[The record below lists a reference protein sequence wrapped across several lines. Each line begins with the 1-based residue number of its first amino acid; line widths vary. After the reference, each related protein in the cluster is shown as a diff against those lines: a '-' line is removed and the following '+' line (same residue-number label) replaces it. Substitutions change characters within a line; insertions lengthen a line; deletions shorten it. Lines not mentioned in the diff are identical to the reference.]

1 MNKIYKVV
9 WNTVRNCYV
18 VGSELISSKSGR
30 HSTSNGK
37 SSSLKVT
44 LTVLALCGMTAL
56 GSGVAPAY
64 AADAGTAVASQ
75 YVAVLVNTDNN
86 YYYTSRGRKVQYG
99 DTRDFDGHSYHKETV
114 SDETYWVRDGYTIK
128 YEENERYP
136 GAQKDN
142 IIKAYKTSSYEADSS
157 DEGLLKSNQ
166 IMVESAGI
174 STLTGVDL
182 DNVSGGTYVGATNS
196 GSTSTPSSFN
206 YMIKDDNGTYVDAGN
221 TNFSKRFKAATKNT
235 DGTYSYNGEVIA
247 NDNLY
252 VVNEQVG
259 VFLTSSGKVYTGK
272 VFGANNEVLMTTKSD
287 EGTMYSYWGADTPD
301 PNTKLADMTIGQFN
315 QALEKVNNN
324 SKAVAG
330 DTIKEIKTTAKTD
343 GGTIDLVRRGQY
355 NSATGK
361 YEGEYTVG
369 DGITITSHGGT
380 NGEDVKIN
388 FSNGTT
394 GFDVAAG
401 SKVEAIKATEST
413 TDITGLKI
421 NGETY
426 NIKTGQ
432 TYTAGDNITIDGNKI
447 SATDTT
453 LVAGKAEKK
462 GDSYIVKDTAGNEVT
477 LEDVASANKL
487 TEVNNQVT
495 ENTQNITRNT
505 QNITKNTTNITELGE
520 KLKGAVMY
528 DSTATGFNKNNVTLG
543 GTTYDSAT
551 KTGGTKIT
559 NLARGTNDSDAVNFS
574 QLSEVKDAENYVIS
588 GSLSKT
594 DGTITLNR
602 LKDGPVTITGLNDY
616 VKGIDSYVTSA
627 TLNGNTLTLT
637 RNQGLDS
644 LTVDL
649 SSLTEGLN
657 TSDYRVVA
665 NPAKDSGGIYKP
677 DASGNIELTVQD
689 TKTGATA
696 TVQLSDIASATTV
709 TNNYTTLDTKIDNTR
724 TDITNEYNTA
734 IDNAKTEIQNDYNT
748 KIDAAKT
755 HYYSVN
761 SSATGEGSN
770 YNNDGA
776 VGLGSIA
783 VGANAYAN
791 GRIGASAFGNRAYAD
806 GERALAV
813 GYGSKAQGLAAIA
826 IGTGSRHGADGTD
839 AIAIGEQSYAKG
851 NYTTAVGGYSQAV
864 ADGATAFGQQAVAS
878 GSNSTAIGIQSQ
890 ALGNQSTA
898 VGDYSKT
905 EGIATAA
912 FGGHSKTTGDFAT
925 ALGYA
930 SKSVTRGTAVGAAS
944 SVTGETGTALG
955 LLSTASAN
963 GSVALGAQ
971 SSADI
976 DAGVTGYNPNAVEG
990 EDLTSPTWT
999 STLGA
1004 VSVGAA
1010 ATVDK
1015 DGNPVAQK
1023 TRQITNLA
1031 AGTVDTDA
1039 VNVAQLK
1046 KSRVEL
1052 TDGTN
1057 TTVNSTND
1065 ETDGHVIY
1073 SVDVKTNGTI
1083 NEGDTN
1089 IVTGDTVYNALQ
1101 NVSWKA
1107 QVNGNDAK
1115 TVKKDGTLNF
1125 VNGDNIAITSNDNGD
1140 IKIST
1145 TGLASSGDLWT
1156 AQAGG
1161 TDVKA
1166 VNQKVN
1172 FVGSDH
1178 ITVTGTDGQI
1188 QFEATGLADTDF
1200 TNITNNAVTKIQN
1213 IAKGE
1218 DVHIKADTYT
1228 VGNDG
1233 SVTMTYVDGNGNPV
1247 TGEAKITG
1255 IAKSDLSNITE
1266 EGDTYITKVANK
1278 AVKVIDGENTTVTP
1292 GKDGDVTTYA
1302 VNVDTSGK
1310 IEQNNTNIVTGDTVY
1325 NALQNVSWKAQ
1336 VNGTD
1341 AKTVKKDGTL
1351 NFIDGDNIAITSND
1365 NGDIKISTTGLAS
1378 SGDLWTAQA
1387 GGTDVNAVNQ
1397 KVNFVGSD
1405 HITVTGTDGQIKFEA
1420 TGLADTD
1427 FTNITNNAIT
1437 KIQNIAKGEDVHI
1450 KADTYTVGNDG
1461 SVTMTYVDG
1470 NGNPVTGEAKIT
1482 GIAKSDLSNITNE
1495 GNNVI
1500 NNIAKEAVKV
1510 VGGMNTTVEPSTT
1523 TDGPVE
1529 YKVNLNEDVNLGDTI
1544 YLNGSDGSISTTS
1557 GGAQLAFNNSGL
1569 TVSQAKNGLTN
1580 ETRIDGATITVDG
1593 GAGNQTIINGST
1605 AHIGSVLVNGGSG
1618 TATISGLTNQTTKYD
1633 GFANGSGRA
1642 ATEEQLKEVD
1652 SKAAAAKTTVT
1663 KGKNIT
1669 VDEAKAAD
1677 GSSTY
1682 TVGLE
1687 TDVVLGD
1694 NAIKLNGSDGSIS
1707 ATSGGAQ
1714 LAFNNSGLTV
1724 SQAKDGLTNETRIDG
1739 ATITVDGGAGNQTII
1754 NGSTAH
1760 IGSVLVNG
1768 GSGTATI
1775 SGLTNQTTKYDG
1787 FANGSGRAATEEQL
1801 KEVDSKAAAAKT
1813 TVTKGKN
1820 ITVDEAKAADGSST
1834 YTVGLETDVVLGDN
1848 AIKLNGSDG
1857 SISATS
1863 GTSSLNFNDKGLSL
1877 SNGKNSTVINGG
1889 TITVNG
1895 GDSVISG
1902 TQATF
1907 GKITLNAESGSTIT
1921 GLSNTTTK
1929 YDGFAT
1935 AGRAATEEQL
1945 KEVAGQAGEA
1955 IKTAGKGWNLTTK
1968 GASDSKTNI
1977 APGGTVDFSS
1987 SNDNLVI
1994 SNAGADLSFS
2004 LSDNLDLTNNKDKKG
2019 SVKVGENTT
2028 LTDELLQV
2036 GKDVSLT
2043 ASALNVGT
2051 SSLTTSALTV
2061 GGLTY
2066 ISSSG
2071 LNANNRVIS
2080 NVATGVADTDAVN
2093 VGQLKSAISGSQV
2106 SIKAGDGISVNK
2118 AGNQYT
2124 INVNIEGLSNEH
2136 GTVSVSTDSDSSVIP
2151 KSTPTESETITPAP
2165 AKRMNSL
2172 LVAEDAVVEPENST
2186 STGEKMYVK
2195 YTSNEVKLI
2204 TDDITNPEDA
2214 VTLNDGEKID
2224 FVGGKNIT
2232 TSSKQGTDTDGKN
2245 YDKIT
2250 FSLKDDISVTSV
2262 TADKVTINN
2271 GPTIN
2276 ENGIDMNG
2284 KNITNTESITINNGP
2299 TINSSGIDMNSQ
2311 KITNL
2316 ADGEIAEGSTD
2327 AVNGGQLYN
2336 TNQAVIAN
2344 AENINSLSHSLN
2356 KLDSRINRV
2365 GAGAAALAALHPL
2378 DFDPDNKW
2386 DFAAGYGNY
2395 AGANAVAIGTYY
2407 RPNENTMFS
2416 IGGSFGGGENM
2427 INAGVSFKLGSGGS
2441 GITTSKTVM
2450 AKKIKEQDEL
2460 LKAQDAKMKEQD
2472 EKIAKLEAL
2481 VAQQGEMIQQAL
2493 GKK

>member
-75 YVAVLVNTDNN
+75 YVAVLVNDSNN
-86 YYYTSRGRKVQYG
+86 SKRNYRT
-99 DTRDFDGHSYHKETV
+99 FDGYSYQKETV
-114 SDETYWVRDGYTIK
+114 SGETYWVRDGYTIK
-128 YEENERYP
+128 YEENKRYP
-136 GAQKDN
+136 GARKDN
-142 IIKAYKTSSYEADSS
+142 IIKAYKTDSYRASS

-166 IMVESAGI
+166 IMIESAGI

-182 DNVSGGTYVGATNS
+182 DDVSGGTYVGATNS

-206 YMIKDDNGTYVDAGN
+206 YMIKDDNGTYIDAGGSN
-221 TNFSKRFKAATKNT
+221 YRTHFAAATKNS
-235 DGTYSYNGEVIA
+235 DGTYSYNGEVLS

-252 VVNEQVG
+252 VISSTDRYGKTTNKVG

-355 NSATGK
+355 NSATGQ

-447 SATDTT
+447 SATDTA
-453 LVAGKAEKK
+453 LVDGKAEKK

-495 ENTQNITRNT
+495 ENTK
-505 QNITKNTTNITELGE
+505 NITKNTTNITELGE

-543 GTTYDSAT
+543 GTTYDSAK

-602 LKDGPVTITGLNDY
+602 LKDGPVTITGLKDY

-657 TSDYRVVA
+657 KSDYRVVA
-665 NPAKDSGGIYKP
+665 NPAEGSDGIYTP
-677 DASGNIELTVQD
+677 DDKGNIELTVQD
-689 TKTGATA
+689 ANSDKKTTIK
-696 TVQLSDIASATTV
+696 LSDIASVTTV
-709 TNNYTTLDTKIDNTR
+709 DSKITETTQT
-724 TDITNEYNTA
+724 ITNEYKTA

-755 HYYSVN
+755 HYFSVN
-761 SSATGEGSN
+761 PDNISGAGN
-770 YNNDGA
+770 YDNDGA
-776 VGLGSIA
+776 VGLDSIA
-783 VGANAYAN
+783 VGAGAYAN
-791 GRIGASAFGNRAYAD
+791 GRLGAAAFGNRSHAD
-806 GERALAV
+806 GERSLAV
-813 GYGSKAQGLAAIA
+813 GYNAKAEGMDTIA
-826 IGTGSRHGADGTD
+826 IGNSNNDKGAKGTNSIAIGAQADADGTQTIYRGKEYTD
-839 AIAIGEQSYAKG
+839 GTWG
-851 NYTTAVGGYSQAV
+851 NATALGAYTEAGA
-864 ADGATAFGQQAVAS
+864 GATALGAS
-878 GSNSTAIGIQSQ
+878 SKARGWN
-890 ALGNQSTA
+890 STA
-898 VGDYSKT
+898 VGMRA
-905 EGIATAA
+905 E
-912 FGGHSKTTGDFAT
+912 
-925 ALGYA
+925 A
-930 SKSVTRGTAVGAAS
+930 SV
-944 SVTGETGTALG
+944 
-955 LLSTASAN
+955 AN
-963 GSVALGAQ
+963 GVALGNA
-971 SSADI
+971 SSATREADAKGVY
-976 DAGVTGYNPNAVEG
+976 DYVGYSAGVVLSDG
-990 EDLTSPTWT
+990 EKN
-999 STLGA
+999 STVWHANLGA
-1004 VSVGAA
+1004 VSIGNEAF
-1010 ATVDK
+1010 ATGETDE
-1015 DGNPVAQK
+1015 DGNLLHFQY
-1023 TRQITNLA
+1023 TRQLTGLA
-1031 AGTVDTDA
+1031 AGTADTDA

-1057 TTVNSTND
+1057 TTVKSTND
-1065 ETDGHVIY
+1065 QTDGHVIY

-1107 QVNGNDAK
+1107 KVNGNDAK
-1115 TVKKDGTLNF
+1115 TVAKDGTLNF
-1125 VNGDNIAITSNDNGD
+1125 VNGDNINIINDNGD

-1161 TDVKA
+1161 KDVSA
-1166 VNQKVN
+1166 VKQKVN
-1172 FVGSDH
+1172 FNS
-1178 ITVTGTDGQI
+1178 TDKHLVVESTKDGEI
-1188 QFEATGLADTDF
+1188 AFATKDLADTSF
-1200 TNITNNAVTKIQN
+1200 TNITKEGNTYIKKL
-1213 IAKGE
+1213 AKGE
-1218 DVHIKADTYT
+1218 DRHIEAQEYA

-1233 SVTMTYVDGNGNPV
+1233 SVTMTYVDGNGNTV
-1247 TGEAKITG
+1247 DGTAKITG
-1255 IAKSDLSNITE
+1255 IAKSDLSNIT
-1266 EGDTYITKVANK
+1266 T
-1278 AVKVIDGENTTVTP
+1278 
-1292 GKDGDVTTYA
+1292 
-1302 VNVDTSGK
+1302 
-1310 IEQNNTNIVTGDTVY
+1310 
-1325 NALQNVSWKAQ
+1325 
-1336 VNGTD
+1336 
-1341 AKTVKKDGTL
+1341 
-1351 NFIDGDNIAITSND
+1351 
-1365 NGDIKISTTGLAS
+1365 
-1378 SGDLWTAQA
+1378 
-1387 GGTDVNAVNQ
+1387 
-1397 KVNFVGSD
+1397 
-1405 HITVTGTDGQIKFEA
+1405 
-1420 TGLADTD
+1420 
-1427 FTNITNNAIT
+1427 
-1437 KIQNIAKGEDVHI
+1437 
-1450 KADTYTVGNDG
+1450 
-1461 SVTMTYVDG
+1461 
-1470 NGNPVTGEAKIT
+1470 
-1482 GIAKSDLSNITNE
+1482 E

-1510 VGGMNTTVEPSTT
+1510 VGGMNMTVESSTT
-1523 TDGPVE
+1523 TDGPLE

-1544 YLNGSDGSISTTS
+1544 YLNGSDGSISAKSGGAQLAFNNSGLTVSQAKNGLTNETRIDGATITVDGGAGNQTIINGSTARIGSVLVNGGSGTATISGLTNQTTKYDGFANGSGRAATEEQLKEVDSKAAAAKTTVTNGKNITVDEAKAADGSSTYTVGLETDVVLGDNAIKLNGSDGSISAKS

-1605 AHIGSVLVNGGSG
+1605 AHIGSVLVNGGGG
-1618 TATISGLTNQTTKYD
+1618 TATITGLTNKTTDYT
-1633 GFANGSGRA
+1633 GFANGS
-1642 ATEEQLKEVD
+1642 
-1652 SKAAAAKTTVT
+1652 
-1663 KGKNIT
+1663 
-1669 VDEAKAAD
+1669 
-1677 GSSTY
+1677 
-1682 TVGLE
+1682 
-1687 TDVVLGD
+1687 
-1694 NAIKLNGSDGSIS
+1694 
-1707 ATSGGAQ
+1707 
-1714 LAFNNSGLTV
+1714 
-1724 SQAKDGLTNETRIDG
+1724 
-1739 ATITVDGGAGNQTII
+1739 
-1754 NGSTAH
+1754 
-1760 IGSVLVNG
+1760 
-1768 GSGTATI
+1768 
-1775 SGLTNQTTKYDG
+1775 
-1787 FANGSGRAATEEQL
+1787 
-1801 KEVDSKAAAAKT
+1801 
-1813 TVTKGKN
+1813 
-1820 ITVDEAKAADGSST
+1820 
-1834 YTVGLETDVVLGDN
+1834 
-1848 AIKLNGSDG
+1848 
-1857 SISATS
+1857 
-1863 GTSSLNFNDKGLSL
+1863 
-1877 SNGKNSTVINGG
+1877 
-1889 TITVNG
+1889 
-1895 GDSVISG
+1895 
-1902 TQATF
+1902 
-1907 GKITLNAESGSTIT
+1907 
-1921 GLSNTTTK
+1921 
-1929 YDGFAT
+1929 
-1935 AGRAATEEQL
+1935 GRAATEEQL

-1955 IKTAGKGWNLTTK
+1955 IETAGKGWNLTTNGK
-1968 GASDSKTNI
+1968 EASKTNI
-1977 APGGTVDFSS
+1977 KPGGTVDFSS
-1987 SNDNLVI
+1987 SNDNLLI

-2004 LSDNLDLTNNKDKKG
+2004 LSDNLDLTKNDSKKG
-2019 SVKVGENTT
+2019 SVKVGENTA
-2028 LTDELLQV
+2028 LSNELLQV
-2036 GKDVSLT
+2036 G
-2043 ASALNVGT
+2043 N
-2051 SSLTTSALTV
+2051 SSLTTSALMV

-2066 ISSSG
+2066 INSSG

-2080 NVATGVADTDAVN
+2080 NVADGILDTDAVN

-2106 SIKAGDGISVNK
+2106 SIKAGDGISIAK
-2118 AGNQYT
+2118 TGNQYT
-2124 INVNIEGLSNEH
+2124 INVNIEGVTNNQ
-2136 GTVSVSTDSDSSVIP
+2136 GKVTVSTGD
-2151 KSTPTESETITPAP
+2151 
-2165 AKRMNSL
+2165 
-2172 LVAEDAVVEPENST
+2172 ST
-2186 STGEKMYVK
+2186 STESGSESGSSGAKKSQVMDLMYR
-2195 YTSNEVKLI
+2195 TESNEVAPETT
-2204 TDDITNPEDA
+2204 TDTGKAIQIESIPEDIKLEA
-2214 VTLNDGEKID
+2214 DDNQVASVVNGETIKIAGDGTNISTAATVTESG
-2224 FVGGKNIT
+2224 
-2232 TSSKQGTDTDGKN
+2232 SMDT
-2245 YDKIT
+2245 ISV
-2250 FSLKDDISVTSV
+2250 SLKPDIQVDS
-2262 TADKVTINN
+2262 VTINN
-2271 GPTIN
+2271 G
-2276 ENGIDMNG
+2276 
-2284 KNITNTESITINNGP
+2284 GP

>member
-976 DAGVTGYNPNAVEG
+976 DAGVT
-990 EDLTSPTWT
+990 
-999 STLGA
+999 
-1004 VSVGAA
+1004 
-1010 ATVDK
+1010 
-1015 DGNPVAQK
+1015 
-1023 TRQITNLA
+1023 
-1031 AGTVDTDA
+1031 
-1039 VNVAQLK
+1039 
-1046 KSRVEL
+1046 
-1052 TDGTN
+1052 
-1057 TTVNSTND
+1057 
-1065 ETDGHVIY
+1065 
-1073 SVDVKTNGTI
+1073 
-1083 NEGDTN
+1083 
-1089 IVTGDTVYNALQ
+1089 
-1101 NVSWKA
+1101 
-1107 QVNGNDAK
+1107 
-1115 TVKKDGTLNF
+1115 
-1125 VNGDNIAITSNDNGD
+1125 
-1140 IKIST
+1140 
-1145 TGLASSGDLWT
+1145 
-1156 AQAGG
+1156 
-1161 TDVKA
+1161 
-1166 VNQKVN
+1166 
-1172 FVGSDH
+1172 
-1178 ITVTGTDGQI
+1178 
-1188 QFEATGLADTDF
+1188 
-1200 TNITNNAVTKIQN
+1200 
-1213 IAKGE
+1213 
-1218 DVHIKADTYT
+1218 
-1228 VGNDG
+1228 
-1233 SVTMTYVDGNGNPV
+1233 
-1247 TGEAKITG
+1247 
-1255 IAKSDLSNITE
+1255 
-1266 EGDTYITKVANK
+1266 
-1278 AVKVIDGENTTVTP
+1278 
-1292 GKDGDVTTYA
+1292 
-1302 VNVDTSGK
+1302 
-1310 IEQNNTNIVTGDTVY
+1310 
-1325 NALQNVSWKAQ
+1325 
-1336 VNGTD
+1336 
-1341 AKTVKKDGTL
+1341 
-1351 NFIDGDNIAITSND
+1351 
-1365 NGDIKISTTGLAS
+1365 
-1378 SGDLWTAQA
+1378 
-1387 GGTDVNAVNQ
+1387 
-1397 KVNFVGSD
+1397 
-1405 HITVTGTDGQIKFEA
+1405 
-1420 TGLADTD
+1420 
-1427 FTNITNNAIT
+1427 
-1437 KIQNIAKGEDVHI
+1437 
-1450 KADTYTVGNDG
+1450 
-1461 SVTMTYVDG
+1461 
-1470 NGNPVTGEAKIT
+1470 
-1482 GIAKSDLSNITNE
+1482 
-1495 GNNVI
+1495 
-1500 NNIAKEAVKV
+1500 
-1510 VGGMNTTVEPSTT
+1510 
-1523 TDGPVE
+1523 
-1529 YKVNLNEDVNLGDTI
+1529 
-1544 YLNGSDGSISTTS
+1544 
-1557 GGAQLAFNNSGL
+1557 
-1569 TVSQAKNGLTN
+1569 
-1580 ETRIDGATITVDG
+1580 
-1593 GAGNQTIINGST
+1593 
-1605 AHIGSVLVNGGSG
+1605 
-1618 TATISGLTNQTTKYD
+1618 
-1633 GFANGSGRA
+1633 
-1642 ATEEQLKEVD
+1642 
-1652 SKAAAAKTTVT
+1652 
-1663 KGKNIT
+1663 
-1669 VDEAKAAD
+1669 
-1677 GSSTY
+1677 
-1682 TVGLE
+1682 
-1687 TDVVLGD
+1687 
-1694 NAIKLNGSDGSIS
+1694 
-1707 ATSGGAQ
+1707 
-1714 LAFNNSGLTV
+1714 
-1724 SQAKDGLTNETRIDG
+1724 
-1739 ATITVDGGAGNQTII
+1739 
-1754 NGSTAH
+1754 
-1760 IGSVLVNG
+1760 
-1768 GSGTATI
+1768 
-1775 SGLTNQTTKYDG
+1775 
-1787 FANGSGRAATEEQL
+1787 
-1801 KEVDSKAAAAKT
+1801 
-1813 TVTKGKN
+1813 
-1820 ITVDEAKAADGSST
+1820 
-1834 YTVGLETDVVLGDN
+1834 
-1848 AIKLNGSDG
+1848 
-1857 SISATS
+1857 
-1863 GTSSLNFNDKGLSL
+1863 
-1877 SNGKNSTVINGG
+1877 
-1889 TITVNG
+1889 
-1895 GDSVISG
+1895 
-1902 TQATF
+1902 
-1907 GKITLNAESGSTIT
+1907 
-1921 GLSNTTTK
+1921 
-1929 YDGFAT
+1929 
-1935 AGRAATEEQL
+1935 
-1945 KEVAGQAGEA
+1945 
-1955 IKTAGKGWNLTTK
+1955 
-1968 GASDSKTNI
+1968 
-1977 APGGTVDFSS
+1977 
-1987 SNDNLVI
+1987 
-1994 SNAGADLSFS
+1994 
-2004 LSDNLDLTNNKDKKG
+2004 
-2019 SVKVGENTT
+2019 
-2028 LTDELLQV
+2028 
-2036 GKDVSLT
+2036 
-2043 ASALNVGT
+2043 
-2051 SSLTTSALTV
+2051 
-2061 GGLTY
+2061 
-2066 ISSSG
+2066 
-2071 LNANNRVIS
+2071 
-2080 NVATGVADTDAVN
+2080 
-2093 VGQLKSAISGSQV
+2093 
-2106 SIKAGDGISVNK
+2106 
-2118 AGNQYT
+2118 
-2124 INVNIEGLSNEH
+2124 
-2136 GTVSVSTDSDSSVIP
+2136 
-2151 KSTPTESETITPAP
+2151 
-2165 AKRMNSL
+2165 
-2172 LVAEDAVVEPENST
+2172 
-2186 STGEKMYVK
+2186 
-2195 YTSNEVKLI
+2195 
-2204 TDDITNPEDA
+2204 
-2214 VTLNDGEKID
+2214 
-2224 FVGGKNIT
+2224 
-2232 TSSKQGTDTDGKN
+2232 
-2245 YDKIT
+2245 
-2250 FSLKDDISVTSV
+2250 
-2262 TADKVTINN
+2262 
-2271 GPTIN
+2271 
-2276 ENGIDMNG
+2276 
-2284 KNITNTESITINNGP
+2284 
-2299 TINSSGIDMNSQ
+2299 
-2311 KITNL
+2311 
-2316 ADGEIAEGSTD
+2316 
-2327 AVNGGQLYN
+2327 
-2336 TNQAVIAN
+2336 
-2344 AENINSLSHSLN
+2344 
-2356 KLDSRINRV
+2356 
-2365 GAGAAALAALHPL
+2365 
-2378 DFDPDNKW
+2378 
-2386 DFAAGYGNY
+2386 
-2395 AGANAVAIGTYY
+2395 
-2407 RPNENTMFS
+2407 
-2416 IGGSFGGGENM
+2416 
-2427 INAGVSFKLGSGGS
+2427 
-2441 GITTSKTVM
+2441 
-2450 AKKIKEQDEL
+2450 
-2460 LKAQDAKMKEQD
+2460 
-2472 EKIAKLEAL
+2472 
-2481 VAQQGEMIQQAL
+2481 
-2493 GKK
+2493 

>member
-86 YYYTSRGRKVQYG
+86 YYYTSWGRKVQYG
-99 DTRDFDGHSYHKETV
+99 DTRDFDGYSYHKETV
-114 SDETYWVRDGYTIK
+114 SGETYWVRDGYTIK
-128 YEENERYP
+128 YEENKRYP
-136 GAQKDN
+136 GARKDN
-142 IIKAYKTSSYEADSS
+142 IIKAYKTSSYTDDS

-166 IMVESAGI
+166 IMIESAGI

-196 GSTSTPSSFN
+196 GSTTTPSSFN

-221 TNFSKRFKAATKNT
+221 ANFSKRFKDATKNT

-252 VVNEQVG
+252 VVNDQVG

-355 NSATGK
+355 NSATGQ
-361 YEGEYTVG
+361 YEGGYTVG

-447 SATDTT
+447 SATDTK
-453 LVAGKAEKK
+453 LVDGKAEKK

-477 LEDVASANKL
+477 LEDVASASKL
-487 TEVNNQVT
+487 TKVNDQVT
-495 ENTQNITRNT
+495 QNTQD
-505 QNITKNTTNITELGE
+505 ITKNTTNITELGE

-528 DSTATGFNKNNVTLG
+528 DSTDTGFDKNNVTLG
-543 GTTYDSAT
+543 GTTYDSEK

-574 QLSEVKDAENYVIS
+574 QLKEVQDAENYVIS
-588 GSLSKT
+588 GSLSRT

-602 LKDGPVTITGLNDY
+602 LNDGPVTISGLQDY
-616 VKGIDSYVTSA
+616 VKGIDSYVTNA
-627 TLNGNTLTLT
+627 TLSGDTLTLS
-637 RNQGLDS
+637 RNQGLEA

-649 SSLTEGLN
+649 SSLTAKMSG
-657 TSDYRVVA
+657 TDYRVVE
-665 NPAKDSGGIYKP
+665 NPAEGSDGIYKP
-677 DASGNIELTVQD
+677 NDKGNIELTVED
-689 TKTGATA
+689 VKSGKTT
-696 TVQLSDIASATTV
+696 TIQLSDIASVTTV
-709 TNNYTTLDTKIDNTR
+709 DSKITNTTQT
-724 TDITNEYNTA
+724 ITNEYTTA
-734 IDNAKTEIQNDYNT
+734 ITNAKTEIEE
-748 KIDAAKT
+748 KIEGAKV

-761 SSATGEGSN
+761 PDSISGKDN
-770 YNNDGA
+770 YDNDGA
-776 VGLGSIA
+776 VGVDSIA
-783 VGANAYAN
+783 VGASAYAD
-791 GRIGASAFGNRAYAD
+791 GRLGAAAFGNRSNAN

-813 GYGSKAQGLAAIA
+813 GYGAKAEGMDTIA
-826 IGTGSRHGADGTD
+826 IGSSNNGSKGAKGTNS
-839 AIAIGEQSYAKG
+839 IAIGAQADANGTKTIFRGKEYTGTWG
-851 NYTTAVGGYSQAV
+851 N
-864 ADGATAFGQQAVAS
+864 
-878 GSNSTAIGIQSQ
+878 
-890 ALGNQSTA
+890 
-898 VGDYSKT
+898 
-905 EGIATAA
+905 
-912 FGGHSKTTGDFAT
+912 AT
-925 ALGYA
+925 ALGAYTEAGAGATALGA
-930 SKSVTRGTAVGAAS
+930 SSKARGFNATAVGIRA
-944 SVTGETGTALG
+944 E
-955 LLSTASAN
+955 ASAAN
-963 GSVALGAQ
+963 SVALGNA
-971 SSADI
+971 SSALREADAKGAY
-976 DAGVTGYNPNAVEG
+976 DYVGYSAGVSLSNG
-990 EDLTSPTWT
+990 EKN
-999 STLGA
+999 STVWHANLGA
-1004 VSVGAA
+1004 VSIGNEAF
-1010 ATVDK
+1010 ATGETDE
-1015 DGNPVAQK
+1015 DGNLLHFQY
-1023 TRQITNLA
+1023 TRQLTNLA
-1031 AGTVDTDA
+1031 AGTADTDA

-1052 TDGTN
+1052 TDGTH

-1065 ETDGHVIY
+1065 ENDGHVIY

-1083 NEGDTN
+1083 KQGDTN

-1101 NVSWKA
+1101 NVSWTA
-1107 QVNGNDAK
+1107 NVNGQAAK

-1125 VNGDNIAITSNDNGD
+1125 VNGDNISISNEKGD

-1161 TDVKA
+1161 TDVKV

-1188 QFEATGLADTDF
+1188 QFKATGLADTDF
-1200 TNITNNAVTKIQN
+1200 NNIT
-1213 IAKGE
+1213 
-1218 DVHIKADTYT
+1218 D
-1228 VGNDG
+1228 
-1233 SVTMTYVDGNGNPV
+1233 
-1247 TGEAKITG
+1247 
-1255 IAKSDLSNITE
+1255 
-1266 EGDTYITKVANK
+1266 
-1278 AVKVIDGENTTVTP
+1278 
-1292 GKDGDVTTYA
+1292 
-1302 VNVDTSGK
+1302 
-1310 IEQNNTNIVTGDTVY
+1310 
-1325 NALQNVSWKAQ
+1325 
-1336 VNGTD
+1336 
-1341 AKTVKKDGTL
+1341 
-1351 NFIDGDNIAITSND
+1351 
-1365 NGDIKISTTGLAS
+1365 
-1378 SGDLWTAQA
+1378 
-1387 GGTDVNAVNQ
+1387 
-1397 KVNFVGSD
+1397 
-1405 HITVTGTDGQIKFEA
+1405 
-1420 TGLADTD
+1420 
-1427 FTNITNNAIT
+1427 NAIT

-1470 NGNPVTGEAKIT
+1470 NGNKVDGTAKIT
-1482 GIAKSDLSNITNE
+1482 GIAKSDLTNITE
-1495 GNNVI
+1495 GGKKVI
-1500 NNIAKEAVKV
+1500 NNLAKEAVKV
-1510 VGGMNTTVEPSTT
+1510 VSGMNTTVESSTT

-1544 YLNGSDGSISTTS
+1544 YLNGSDGSISAKS

-1605 AHIGSVLVNGGSG
+1605 ARIGSVLVNGGSG
-1618 TATISGLTNQTTKYD
+1618 TATITGLTNKTTDYT

-1642 ATEEQLKEVD
+1642 ATEEQLKEV
-1652 SKAAAAKTTVT
+1652 A
-1663 KGKNIT
+1663 GK
-1669 VDEAKAAD
+1669 
-1677 GSSTY
+1677 
-1682 TVGLE
+1682 
-1687 TDVVLGD
+1687 
-1694 NAIKLNGSDGSIS
+1694 
-1707 ATSGGAQ
+1707 
-1714 LAFNNSGLTV
+1714 
-1724 SQAKDGLTNETRIDG
+1724 
-1739 ATITVDGGAGNQTII
+1739 
-1754 NGSTAH
+1754 
-1760 IGSVLVNG
+1760 
-1768 GSGTATI
+1768 
-1775 SGLTNQTTKYDG
+1775 
-1787 FANGSGRAATEEQL
+1787 
-1801 KEVDSKAAAAKT
+1801 
-1813 TVTKGKN
+1813 
-1820 ITVDEAKAADGSST
+1820 
-1834 YTVGLETDVVLGDN
+1834 
-1848 AIKLNGSDG
+1848 
-1857 SISATS
+1857 
-1863 GTSSLNFNDKGLSL
+1863 
-1877 SNGKNSTVINGG
+1877 
-1889 TITVNG
+1889 
-1895 GDSVISG
+1895 
-1902 TQATF
+1902 
-1907 GKITLNAESGSTIT
+1907 
-1921 GLSNTTTK
+1921 
-1929 YDGFAT
+1929 
-1935 AGRAATEEQL
+1935 
-1945 KEVAGQAGEA
+1945 AGEA
-1955 IKTAGKGWNLTTK
+1955 IETAGKGWNLTTNGK
-1968 GASDSKTNI
+1968 ESSKTNI
-1977 APGGTVDFSS
+1977 KPGGTVDFSS
-1987 SNDNLVI
+1987 SNDNLLI

-2004 LSDNLDLTNNKDKKG
+2004 LSDNLDLTKNDSKKG

-2028 LTDELLQV
+2028 LTDGLLQV
-2036 GKDVSLT
+2036 GTDVSLT

-2051 SSLTTSALTV
+2051 SSLTTSALMV

-2066 ISSSG
+2066 INSNG

-2080 NVATGVADTDAVN
+2080 NVAAGILDTDAVN

-2106 SIKAGDGISVNK
+2106 SIKAGDGISVAK
-2118 AGNQYT
+2118 TGNQYT
-2124 INVNIEGLSNEH
+2124 INVNIEGVTNNQ
-2136 GTVSVSTDSDSSVIP
+2136 GKVTVSTGD
-2151 KSTPTESETITPAP
+2151 
-2165 AKRMNSL
+2165 
-2172 LVAEDAVVEPENST
+2172 ST
-2186 STGEKMYVK
+2186 STESGSESGSSGAKKSQVMDLMYR
-2195 YTSNEVKLI
+2195 TESNEVAPETT
-2204 TDDITNPEDA
+2204 TDTGKAIQIESIPEDIKLEA
-2214 VTLNDGEKID
+2214 DDNQAASVVNGETIKIAGDGTNISTAATVTGS
-2224 FVGGKNIT
+2224 G
-2232 TSSKQGTDTDGKN
+2232 SMDT
-2245 YDKIT
+2245 ISV
-2250 FSLKDDISVTSV
+2250 SLKPDIQVDS
-2262 TADKVTINN
+2262 VTINN
-2271 GPTIN
+2271 GGPTIN
-2276 ENGIDMNG
+2276 NTGIDMNG
-2284 KNITNTESITINNGP
+2284 KSITNVENITVNNGP